1 MNKMQRKLV
10 DLDNHG
16 QKVRVG
22 LVGCGKMGSGLVSQL
37 SRIKGMRPS
46 VIIDRHVDKCVTALR
61 KAGVKDVDIVRTTDL
76 KVAENAIKNNSF
88 VVSDDYTLS
97 YKLDMIDGV
106 IDATGN
112 PPFGTQ
118 LAVESIEHEK
128 HTILLNVEC
137 DAVVG
142 PILNEMAKKKGVVYT
157 GSAGDEPGAIIQLS
171 DFALGLGFK
180 LLAVG
185 KGKNNPLDNYTN
197 EDILRE
203 EALSKGLVPKMLT
216 SFVDGTNTM
225 IELTAVANALGFTP
239 DVLGCHGITTNIHDI
254 ADKFKLKEQGGI
266 LNNYNI
272 VDFAFGVAPGVFAIV
287 THDTNEVHDLMEY
300 LSMGKGPNYT
310 LYRPYHLTSLET
322 PLTIYDAIVE
332 KEPTIYPKYGQVS
345 DTITVA
351 KRDIK
356 KGQKIEGIGGRD
368 CFGKITSHKHQMEN
382 NLLPMPIITE
392 KTTAKVDIPKDTLIT
407 YDMVNLDEDHIITK
421 LRKRQD
427 ELGL

>member
-46 VIIDRHVDKCVTALR
+46 VIVDRHVDKCVTALR
-61 KAGVKDVDIVRTTDL
+61 KAGVKDVDIVKTTDL

-118 LAVESIEHEK
+118 LAVESIENEK

-239 DVLGCHGITTNIHDI
+239 DILGCHGITTNIHDI
-254 ADKFKLKEQGGI
+254 ADEFKLKEQGGI

-310 LYRPYHLTSLET
+310 L
-322 PLTIYDAIVE
+322 
-332 KEPTIYPKYGQVS
+332 YGQVS

>member
-61 KAGVKDVDIVRTTDL
+61 KAGVKDVDIIKTTDL
-76 KVAENAIKNNSF
+76 KVAENAVKNNSF

-254 ADKFKLKEQGGI
+254 ADEFKLKEQGGI

-272 VDFAFGVAPGVFAIV
+272 VDFAFGVAPGVF
-287 THDTNEVHDLMEY
+287 
-300 LSMGKGPNYT
+300 
-310 LYRPYHLTSLET
+310 
-322 PLTIYDAIVE
+322 AIVE

-356 KGQKIEGIGGRD
+356 KGQRIEGIGGHD

-392 KTTAKVDIPKDTLIT
+392 KTTAKVDIAKDTLIT